1 MIRFLSA
8 SPRAAAAARGITLGN
23 MGFRRY
29 RISLV
34 TTLACV
40 LLSACAASFQPK
52 RFPTTALLYKA
63 SIGEFQK
70 KHWEN
75 AVTGFERLTLDL
87 SARDSLL
94 PLSYLY
100 LARAHE
106 HLGDYLLA
114 GQSFGRIAESFPDDT
129 LADHAL
135 LWAGDAY
142 MHLWKS
148 PQLDATYGAIAQTQ
162 YRLLLNLYPSSVV
175 RPSAEKALL
184 RIDEQ
189 MAAKDYDTGMHYVRR
204 RAFDSALIYLKDV
217 VRNFPN
223 TNHAHDA
230 MLRMVEVY
238 RRPEMG
244 YKEEAAEMCTAL
256 RGAYLGDAEVLKM
269 CGPMIASDSATAK
282 LAPTGVRKPVTPP
295 QR

>member
-1 MIRFLSA
+1 
-8 SPRAAAAARGITLGN
+8 
-23 MGFRRY
+23 MGEY
-29 RISLV
+29 
-34 TTLACV
+34 
-40 LLSACAASFQPK
+40 
-52 RFPTTALLYKA
+52 
-63 SIGEFQK
+63 QK

-106 HLGDYLLA
+106 RLGDYLLA
-114 GQSFGRIAESFPDDT
+114 GQSYGRIAESFPDDT
-129 LADHAL
+129 IADHAL

-142 MHLWKS
+142 MHLWKN

-162 YRLLLNLYPSSVV
+162 YRLLLNLYPTSVV
-175 RPSAEKALL
+175 RPAAEKALL

-223 TNHAHDA
+223 TNHARDA

-256 RGAYLGDAEVLKM
+256 RGAYRNDADVLKM
-269 CGPMIASDSATAK
+269 CGPMVAADSATAK
-282 LAPTGVRKPVTPP
+282 LPPAGVRKPAIPP
-295 QR
+295 ER